1 MGPNPCPAGGTLHL
15 TIPGDGTQERL
26 ELVLHNALGQA
37 ALQQPLQGTGQVA
50 VALPTLAPGA
60 YTARLLADGRP
71 VAHSVLVIGD
81 GRGLR

>member
-1 MGPNPCPAGGTLHL
+1 
-15 TIPGDGTQERL
+15 
-26 ELVLHNALGQA
+26 
-37 ALQQPLQGTGQVA
+37 VA